1 MRTLFVAI
9 ATLGL
14 AAAGQAYAQ
23 PGHAGHTAAAEETV
37 SVKDPANP
45 THEECK
51 SVMGRKMEGRVMHDH
66 ASMKGTPG
74 VAVKKPLS
82 KAEMGKM
89 HGKCAAKMDAANAGD
104 AKK

>member
-9 ATLGL
+9 AALGL

-23 PGHAGHTAAAEETV
+23 PEHAGHKAAAGETV

-51 SVMGRKMEGRVMHDH
+51 SVMGRKMDGHVMHDH

-74 VAVKKPLS
+74 VATKKPLS
-82 KAEMGKM
+82 KAEMDKM
-89 HGKCAAKMDAANAGD
+89 HGKCAAKMDAA
-104 AKK
+104 KK